1 MKKLIFGFLCLA
13 GGLLSTA
20 SMASEPT
27 ETGAFYVRVKSVNAP
42 KLKSG
47 ERKVSV
53 KRIAP
58 LASLQERYSIHET
71 MQSMRLFDNA
81 ELSRTFL
88 VEFDDTEKA
97 DELLAK
103 LAAMPEVEMVE
114 KAPMYFI
121 TGNMPE
127 A

>member
-58 LASLQERYSIHET
+58 LASLQERYSIHEI

-88 VEFDDTEKA
+88 V
-97 DELLAK
+97 
-103 LAAMPEVEMVE
+103 
-114 KAPMYFI
+114 
-121 TGNMPE
+121 
-127 A
+127 